1 MSSPQDH
8 AGRTARLQRFAPAGR
23 TQAPAV
29 AGPQAG
35 KAELGHRR
43 RKIIAGG
50 FGKLQ
55 KRGIMTAQTVWLPR
69 SSGLVLQQPSRKNPV
84 LGIIEQTS
92 SLSPRTFRGALG
104 RPPPFPLSSL
114 SIANSWVSAM
124 PRRGKDTPPK
134 VPNHQGQ
141 PDSLGGRPLC
151 LPIPMNPPVCNGMI
165 APRDSW
171 MMPPPCNEMIP
182 PGAPR
187 LLALEVLSPYGGS
200 VKPSWTACR
209 ERGGGSRR
217 STRCDERCG
226 GGGPGWRPR
235 RWGPQQR
242 HARRTGEAER

>member
-1 MSSPQDH
+1 MSTKMDEDDWAH
-8 AGRTARLQRFAPAGR
+8 TL
-23 TQAPAV
+23 AV
-29 AGPQAG
+29 
-35 KAELGHRR
+35 
-43 RKIIAGG
+43 
-50 FGKLQ
+50 
-55 KRGIMTAQTVWLPR
+55 
-69 SSGLVLQQPSRKNPV
+69 
-84 LGIIEQTS
+84 
-92 SLSPRTFRGALG
+92 FRACL
-104 RPPPFPLSSL
+104 
-114 SIANSWVSAM
+114 
-124 PRRGKDTPPK
+124 PRRGRKAEDDRRFPRGAAFLHCRERSLARSAGALRSLEQRVETLRSLE
-134 VPNHQGQ
+134 QGWRLRGVLRHARV
-141 PDSLGGRPLC
+141 DELDGASYSDVR